1 LLRHVRRRLVVSCRR
16 PYSVIHRKK
25 TSDIALSFGYSP
37 ISSLEVFM
45 KRIFLA
51 LTACLAFALTGVA
64 QQSPA
69 DAPAS
74 KEDVQ
79 KYLDVM
85 HSREM
90 MTKMMDAMSKPMH
103 QMMHE
108 QYLKDKDKLPPDFE
122 TRMNKVMDDYMK
134 NLPFDEML
142 QAMIPAYQ
150 KHLTKGDINGLV
162 AFYSSPTGQKLIQEL
177 PAITAEAMQ
186 SMMPLMRRQIDVMN
200 ARMQEQVAQIIKE
213 SSVKPAAKSQAS
225 PN

>member
-1 LLRHVRRRLVVSCRR
+1 
-16 PYSVIHRKK
+16 
-25 TSDIALSFGYSP
+25 
-37 ISSLEVFM
+37 M
-45 KRIFLA
+45 KRILLA
-51 LTACLAFALTGVA
+51 LTACLVFALSGVA

-69 DAPAS
+69 DAPAT

-79 KYLDVM
+79 KYLEVM

-108 QYLKDKDKLPPDFE
+108 QYLKDKDKLPADFE
-122 TRMNKVMDDYMK
+122 ARMNKIMDDYMK
-134 NLPFDEML
+134 NLPIEEML

-150 KHLTKGDINGLV
+150 KHLTKGDIDGLV
-162 AFYSSPTGQKLIQEL
+162 AFYSSATGQKLIQEL

-186 SMMPLMRRQIDVMN
+186 SMVPLMRKQIDVMSE
-200 ARMQEQVAQIIKE
+200 RMQEQVAQMKKE
-213 SSVKPAAKSQAS
+213 SVVKPPAKSQAS